1 MCHATCVDQWDSCCH
16 SRTANGIAAR
26 PYRRAKRF
34 TLWRAL
40 WWSIALAAG
49 TAARAGELNISVQD
63 RPGHPIADVV
73 VTAVP
78 SAGAGRQAL
87 AERAKAIMDQQNLAF
102 VPQVL
107 VVAVGSDVQF
117 PNNDMVSHQV
127 YSFSPAKRFQL
138 PLYKGTVHPP
148 VNFDKPGLVVLG
160 CNIHDQMVGYIYVTD
175 APYFGKTDAHGTVRW
190 SGIPADSYEVTLWS
204 PFIADPAESL
214 MRRVPVTQMEPG
226 SVVVHL
232 TRELRTTP
240 LPRPR
245 RADWDY

>member
-1 MCHATCVDQWDSCCH
+1 
-16 SRTANGIAAR
+16 
-26 PYRRAKRF
+26 
-34 TLWRAL
+34 
-40 WWSIALAAG
+40 
-49 TAARAGELNISVQD
+49 
-63 RPGHPIADVV
+63 
-73 VTAVP
+73 
-78 SAGAGRQAL
+78 
-87 AERAKAIMDQQNLAF
+87 MDQQNLAF

-138 PLYKGTVHPP
+138 PLYKGAVHPP

-175 APYFGKTDAHGTVRW
+175 APYFAKTDAQGAARW

-214 MRRVPVTQMEPG
+214 VRRVAVTQAEPG

-232 TRELRTTP
+232 TRDLRTTP